1 MIAVQEVLVG
11 IEPTGHYWFD
21 LGQFMGEKNIKFV
34 MVNPH
39 HVHKTKELDD
49 NSPSKNDRKDPR
61 VIAGLVRD
69 GRYFYSY
76 MPTGVYAEL
85 RNASNRRFVLVEE
98 QTRAKNRLQKWIA
111 VYFQEYK
118 GVYTHIDAKGGLL
131 VLKEAPT
138 PEEIV
143 KLGEKDIIKIWK
155 DAKLRGNGHKKGNE
169 YPECGNEKHRIKSRP
184 YRSMDGDTGSDR
196 GL

>member
-1 MIAVQEVLVG
+1 MLA
-11 IEPTGHYWFD
+11 IEGCLH
-21 LGQFMGEKNIKFV
+21 E
-34 MVNPH
+34 
-39 HVHKTKELDD
+39 
-49 NSPSKNDRKDPR
+49 
-61 VIAGLVRD
+61 
-69 GRYFYSY
+69 
-76 MPTGVYAEL
+76 TGV
-85 RNASNRRFVLVEE
+85 
-98 QTRAKNRLQKWIA
+98 W
-111 VYFQEYK
+111 K